1 MGPYADAFAQ
11 LFPELA
17 AANGT
22 SLIPFLLEGVGG
34 VPELNLPDGIHPTV
48 EGHRR
53 IAETVW
59 PYLRP
64 LLVTRTAGTSP
75 QLHPGS
81 RAESVRP

>member
-1 MGPYADAFAQ
+1 
-11 LFPELA
+11 
-17 AANGT
+17 
-22 SLIPFLLEGVGG
+22 VGG

-64 LLVTRTAGTSP
+64 FLVARTAGGSP
-75 QLHPGS
+75 QLHPG
-81 RAESVRP
+81 RGTESVGP